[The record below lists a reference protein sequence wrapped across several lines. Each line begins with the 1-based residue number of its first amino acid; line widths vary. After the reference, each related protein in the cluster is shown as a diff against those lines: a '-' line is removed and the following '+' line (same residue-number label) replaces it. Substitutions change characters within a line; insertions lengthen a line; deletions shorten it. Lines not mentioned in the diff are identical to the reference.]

1 MVGVVPWSD
10 RVRRRLRLRDVDIL
24 LTVIQAGSMSRAAAA
39 LNMSQPAI
47 SKSVAYLERT
57 LGVRLLDRG
66 RHGVEATPYGRALVK
81 RGAYVFD
88 ELRRGVQDLASLADP
103 TTGEVR
109 MGGSEHTISAIYAP
123 LIRQFSQQYP
133 RMSFHIVSGDLRS
146 LSQQLDA
153 RRIDFLV
160 SRVYKPPPSEEH
172 SIEPL
177 FEDSLV
183 VVTAASNP
191 LARRKRIAPTELLDQ
206 PWTLQPRDNSFGGL
220 ALDTLQTAGLGL
232 PRIVVETTSIALR
245 DQMLATGRYV
255 TMVPR
260 FCVLL
265 QPKTLPLRVLP
276 VKFPHT
282 RTPVAIFTLKN
293 RSLGSAVE
301 LFIKG
306 VRTFTQRLARLDR
319 SI

>member
-1 MVGVVPWSD
+1 MAAIVEWSD

-24 LTVIQAGSMSRAAAA
+24 LTVIQTGSMGRAAAV

-57 LGVRLLDRG
+57 VGVRLLDRG
-66 RHGVEATPYGRALVK
+66 RYGVEPTPYGRALVK
-81 RGAYVFD
+81 RGASVFD
-88 ELRRGVQDLASLADP
+88 ELRRGVQDIASLADP
-103 TTGEVR
+103 TSGEVR

-123 LIRQFSQQYP
+123 LVRRFSQQYP
-133 RMSFHIVSGDLRS
+133 RMSFHIVAGDLRS
-146 LSQQLDA
+146 LSQELDA

-177 FEDSLV
+177 FEDRLV
-183 VVTAASNP
+183 VVTTASSP
-191 LARRKRIAPTELLDQ
+191 LARRKRIAPADLLDH
-206 PWTLQPRDNSFGGL
+206 PWTLQPRENSFGGL
-220 ALDTLQTAGLGL
+220 ALDTLQAAGLGL
-232 PRIVVETTSIALR
+232 PRIMVETTSIAVR
-245 DQMLATGRYV
+245 DQMLATGRYL

-265 QPKTLPLRVLP
+265 QPKARSLRVLP
-276 VKFPHT
+276 VKLPDIPTH
-282 RTPVAIFTLKN
+282 VAIFTLKN

-306 VRTFTQRLARLDR
+306 VRTLTRPLARPDR
-319 SI
+319 ST